1 MNIKF
6 VKSVAEVDQLPKLKL
21 PEIVLAGRSNVGKSS
36 FINHIFGRK
45 KLAKTSSS
53 PGKTRTINY
62 YNVDDKFFVVDLP
75 GFGYAKVSKMERNKW
90 QKLIEGYFQTDREIV
105 SVYQLIDARHEPTEL
120 DIMLYEFLLEIGL
133 PSTVVINK
141 VDKLKQ
147 SEIARVKN
155 SLQNLFPNLLYGDNL
170 LMHSTVKGIGKR
182 EVLTRLRKL
191 FY

>member
-75 GFGYAKVSKMERNKW
+75 GFGYAKVSKKERNKW

-120 DIMLYEFLLEIGL
+120 DILLYKFLLEIGL